1 MVGERKRKTPEGLS
15 AVDTPPPSLSSALS
29 PTLSHG
35 APLTKETCSLPAAA
49 RALATRRRDALLT
62 ILGQDSAPP
71 SRALSLSLCIS
82 SYVDG
87 MLPRPGRSSG
97 LYFATR
103 GFCGLS
109 GKGQPPLCFCLSRP
123 SCRPVA
129 CSHVATLGQGELP
142 VRRLDE
148 LETLASRSFFQRT
161 S

>member
-71 SRALSLSLCIS
+71 PAPSLSLSVSLPMSTACFHDRDARVVCILRHEDFAVS
-82 SYVDG
+82 RGKDNPLYVSACLAHPVG
-87 MLPRPGRSSG
+87 PWRAVTSQRSAKG
-97 LYFATR
+97 NYQ
-103 GFCGLS
+103 CGGS
-109 GKGQPPLCFCLSRP
+109 
-123 SCRPVA
+123 
-129 CSHVATLGQGELP
+129 
-142 VRRLDE
+142 
-148 LETLASRSFFQRT
+148 T
-161 S
+161 SWKH

>member
-15 AVDTPPPSLSSALS
+15 AVDTPPPSLSLLGSFAHAKPRRPFNERNLLFAGSSTCTCYETTRCSAY
-29 PTLSHG
+29 
-35 APLTKETCSLPAAA
+35 
-49 RALATRRRDALLT
+49 
-62 ILGQDSAPP
+62 DSRSGLAPP
-71 SRALSLSLCIS
+71 PPAPSLTLCIS

-103 GFCGLS
+103 RFCGLS

-123 SCRPVA
+123 SCWPVA

-142 VRRLDE
+142 VQRLDE
-148 LETLASRSFFQRT
+148 LETLA
-161 S
+161 